1 VVEVRGQG
9 RRTARVFLWIFLYYY
24 FYWGLAFT
32 TVAVD
37 IATE

>member
-1 VVEVRGQG
+1 
-9 RRTARVFLWIFLYYY
+9 LWIFLYYY